1 VTAELEQFMPTATR
15 ISQATTVEQSRGVAE
30 VLARVQLARQFPRS
44 ESDAI
49 ARMRMACS
57 HRALALRAFYRYNKG
72 GSAVTGETIQLAKEL
87 ARCWGNIAY
96 SVDEMRRDDGY
107 DQSEMH
113 AWAWDLEVNEHV
125 STKFIVP
132 HKRDVD
138 GGSKPLASMR
148 DIYENNANNGAR
160 RLREQIFS
168 VLPVWF
174 IEMAKEACTETL
186 KGKGDVPRPQ
196 RIADAIKFFEALNVR
211 ADQMEQKL
219 GRERDKWTDLDLGQ
233 LELIHA
239 SINRGEI
246 TVDEEF
252 PPTRVTANEITAQAS
267 KAENGAAAPQ
277 HFDHEPGRWHSGC
290 PTCQD
295 ERAASLRNL
304 HTDHDPGTLDSDCP
318 GCRAE
323 SAAADR
329 EAAVR

>member
-1 VTAELEQFMPTATR
+1 VTAELERLMPAAGR
-15 ISQATTVEQSRGVAE
+15 IGQATTVEQSRGVAE

-44 ESDAI
+44 EADAI

-57 HRALALRAFYRYNKG
+57 HRALALRAFYRYSRG

-87 ARCWGNIAY
+87 ARCWGNIAF
-96 SVDEMRRDDGY
+96 SVDEMRRDDEY
-107 DQSEMH
+107 DQSEMQ

-132 HKRDVD
+132 HKRDAD
-138 GGSKPLASMR
+138 GGAKPLVSTR

-174 IEMAKEACTETL
+174 IEMAKEVCTETL

-196 RIADAIKFFEALNVR
+196 RIADAIKFFEGLNVR
-211 ADQMEQKL
+211 ADQIEQKL
-219 GRERDKWTDLDLGQ
+219 GRDRDKWTDLDLGQ

-246 TVDEEF
+246 TVEEEF
-252 PPTRVTANEITAQAS
+252 PPHRVTAEEITASALKT
-267 KAENGAAAPQ
+267 KALKAP
-277 HFDHEPGRWHSGC
+277 
-290 PTCQD
+290 
-295 ERAASLRNL
+295 A
-304 HTDHDPGTLDSDCP
+304 HTDHDPATLDTDCP
-318 GCRAE
+318 GCIAE
-323 SAAADR
+323 NAAADQ
-329 EAAVR
+329 AAVFL